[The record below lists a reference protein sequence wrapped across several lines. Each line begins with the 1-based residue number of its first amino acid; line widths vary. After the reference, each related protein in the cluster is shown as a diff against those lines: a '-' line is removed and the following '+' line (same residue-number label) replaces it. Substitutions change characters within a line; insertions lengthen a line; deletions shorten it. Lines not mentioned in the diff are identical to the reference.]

1 MIRESGKPREI
12 SQYTDKRAQDRL
24 MLFFVT
30 ENGSLPYKKQ
40 ETENMELSK
49 RRNIWK
55 LKIM

>member
-1 MIRESGKPREI
+1 
-12 SQYTDKRAQDRL
+12 